1 MSDRLLLGFDIGGT
15 KSAAIVGDAAGNALA
30 REAFHTAG
38 PDDTIRRLIDVGRA
52 LAGGDPAA
60 CGISCGGPLSS
71 RQGLI
76 LSPPNLPGWDRVPV
90 VRMVGDALGVPAGL
104 ENNANASAV
113 AEWRWGL
120 GRQLDDLVFLT
131 CGTGMGAGL
140 ILGGRLLRGK
150 QDLAGEIGHV
160 RLLEDGPVGY
170 WKAGSVEGL
179 TSGRAL
185 AELTRRRLAQPHD
198 ASHLDRF
205 DPETLEDKAVTGAAI
220 DGDPL
225 AVEIA
230 GMLGEYIGRTCA
242 MLIDI
247 LNPQRIS
254 LGDNARRLG
263 ALLIEPARDAAR
275 REALPAAF
283 EACTI
288 DQAELGESIHDLAAL
303 AIAHDAMEREAAN
316 HEAE

>member
-1 MSDRLLLGFDIGGT
+1 MSDGLLLGFDIGGT

-30 REAFHTAG
+30 REEFPTAG
-38 PDDTIRRLIDVGRA
+38 PDETVGRLIAVGRD
-52 LAGGDPAA
+52 LCGGDPAA

-71 RQGLI
+71 REGLI
-76 LSPPNLPGWDRVPV
+76 LSPPNLPGWDRVPAV
-90 VRMVGDALGVPAGL
+90 QMVRDALGVPAGL
-104 ENNANASAV
+104 ENNANAAAV

-120 GRQLDDLVFLT
+120 GCRIDDLIYLT
-131 CGTGMGAGL
+131 CSTGMGAG
-140 ILGGRLLRGK
+140 IVLGGRLVRGK

-160 RLLEDGPVGY
+160 RLLDAGPVGY

-185 AELTRRRLAQPHD
+185 AELARRRLAEPHEP
-198 ASHLDRF
+198 SHLDRF
-205 DPETLEDKAVTGAAI
+205 DAGEIRDKAVIGAAI

-225 AVEIA
+225 ALEVVRL
-230 GMLGEYIGRTCA
+230 LGEYLGRTCA
-242 MLIDI
+242 MVIDL

-263 ALLIEPARDAAR
+263 ALLIEPTREAAR

-288 DQAELGESIHDLAAL
+288 DQAVLGEAIHNLAPL
-303 AIAHDAMEREAAN
+303 AIAHDAMERRGA
-316 HEAE
+316 